1 MSSSSVVSTSDSS
14 SSNEG
19 TSAHMQAE
27 VSHSPRG
34 PPRQLCQC
42 TKCVGQ
48 ISQKSYVCAQH
59 IQRFGHHRGL
69 TPGASSSHVGSRMKP
84 PPYVLSQGVLATIGN
99 ALSQAFAV
107 GIGTSHE
114 ASKPQHE
121 ARPCVPSVRQ
131 RSKAQRQIL
140 GLLDSLPYDEEVVVW
155 GRQWIVKT
163 STLGERHGYGVY
175 ACEDIIVEDSASCRR
190 EGPTLF
196 PYGGPIYK
204 RRHWNMILTQHP
216 EWKTFA
222 LEMDTFAGSTRRHSD
237 RRVIDG
243 DPIRSGNIVGF
254 INSTVGTRPKRRANC
269 EWVFV
274 EGPPPAPYGQTYH
287 EDHCLVIATRT
298 IRSGDEL
305 FTHYEWS

>member
-19 TSAHMQAE
+19 TSAHTQAE

-48 ISQKSYVCAQH
+48 ISQKLYVCAQH
-59 IQRFGHHRGL
+59 IQRFGCHRGRTL
-69 TPGASSSHVGSRMKP
+69 GASSSHVGSRMKP

-99 ALSQAFAV
+99 ALLEAFTV

-114 ASKPQHE
+114 AK
-121 ARPCVPSVRQ
+121 
-131 RSKAQRQIL
+131 
-140 GLLDSLPYDEEVVVW
+140 
-155 GRQWIVKT
+155 
-163 STLGERHGYGVY
+163 
-175 ACEDIIVEDSASCRR
+175 DSASCRR

-196 PYGGPIYK
+196 PYGGLIYK

-216 EWKTFA
+216 ECKTFA
-222 LEMDTFAGSTRRHSD
+222 LEMDTFAGSVRRHSD
-237 RRVIDG
+237 GRVIDG
-243 DPIRSGNIVGF
+243 DPIRSGNIAGF

-269 EWVFV
+269 DQVFV

-287 EDHCLVIATRT
+287 EDHCLVIVTRT

-305 FTHYEWS
+305 FTHYE